1 MLCGHHVGACST
13 QRLAQLLLQLHRDW
27 TALAAA
33 TSAPGLRSPRTT
45 SVPGEQTR
53 FTAATSAPGLRR
65 AGLCQELREEIAA
78 LQAQLASL
86 DKQSVERE
94 IELKREKF
102 ELKSKLEKM
111 CALAIAA
118 HHASCASQS
127 VASC

>member
-1 MLCGHHVGACST
+1 
-13 QRLAQLLLQLHRDW
+13 LLQLHRDW

>member
-1 MLCGHHVGACST
+1 MSGHALPDAWRNCCHSCTGTGLRSPLPHLHRDWARPVPP
-13 QRLAQLLLQLHRDW
+13 LHRDW
-27 TALAAA
+27 TAL
-33 TSAPGLRSPRTT
+33 
-45 SVPGEQTR
+45 
-53 FTAATSAPGLRR
+53 TAATSAPGLRW

-127 VASC
+127 VA